1 MSRAIAEEAPV
12 RTRIPADLDAPDR
25 IAFGLTVRQA
35 AILAATAAPL
45 YVVWQQLAGRV
56 PVPVLAAFTVP
67 VAASAAVVALGR
79 RDGVPFDAW
88 LLAALAHHRT
98 PRRLVPTRTT
108 VTPAWAPPA
117 HPAPTTRA
125 TGRGRAGRL
134 GVFRLPAS
142 AIADDGT
149 LTTASSSVA
158 LVAATTVTANL
169 NSPGEQAAQVG
180 AYARWLNALTGPV
193 QIVISARRLDLGARA
208 ERIAEQAHDLD
219 SPALASAAVD
229 YAWFLLDLLE
239 SHDPLERTITIACT
253 SPTARGG
260 AEALRRAA
268 ATAEALT
275 AVGVRCRV
283 LDGAEATAVL
293 TTAADPYAA
302 TNVTVPRT
310 PPGAPVTGPYSHWAA
325 ASFDP
330 SDDWDDDGRFDSN
343 DDDEALD
350 APWNDLIHDPRDDTS
365 DDDLRE
371 SELDRYT
378 GDTGRRAPRQHAPR
392 QLGTGQGGPE
402 RRRLPALTG
411 GRR

>member
-1 MSRAIAEEAPV
+1 MSRAVVEEAPV
-12 RTRIPADLDAPDR
+12 RARIPADLDAPDR

-56 PVPVLAAFTVP
+56 PVPVLAAATVP

-88 LLAALAHHRT
+88 LLAALAHHHS
-98 PRRLVPTRTT
+98 PQRLVPTRKT

-117 HPAPTTRA
+117 QPAPTTKA
-125 TGRGRAGRL
+125 TGRGQAGRL
-134 GVFRLPAS
+134 GVLRLPAS
-142 AIADDGT
+142 AITDDGV
-149 LTTASSSVA
+149 LKTASSSVA

-169 NSPGEQAAQVG
+169 NSPGEQAAQVA

-219 SPALASAAVD
+219 SSALASAAID

-239 SHDPLERTITIACT
+239 THDPLERTITIACT
-253 SPTARGG
+253 SPTTWAG
-260 AEALRRAA
+260 AEAQRRAV

-293 TTAADPYAA
+293 ATAADPYA
-302 TNVTVPRT
+302 TGNPITPRT
-310 PPGAPVTGPYSHWAA
+310 PPGAPVTVPDSHWAS

-330 SDDWDDDGRFDSN
+330 DDWDDEGRFGNS
-343 DDDEALD
+343 DDEAPD
-350 APWNDLIHDPRDDTS
+350 ASWDDLIHDPRDDTA

-371 SELDRYT
+371 PEV
-378 GDTGRRAPRQHAPR
+378 GRHADGMRRPAPRHRGPR
-392 QLGTGQGGPE
+392 QPKPAQRIPGH
-402 RRRLPALTG
+402 RDSPALTG
-411 GRR
+411 GPR

>member
-1 MSRAIAEEAPV
+1 MRA
-12 RTRIPADLDAPDR
+12 RIPADLDAPDR

-56 PVPVLAAFTVP
+56 PIPVLAAVTVP
-67 VAASAAVVALGR
+67 IAASAAVVALGR

-88 LLAALAHHRT
+88 LLAALVHHRT

-108 VTPAWAPPA
+108 VTPAWAPPTQ
-117 HPAPTTRA
+117 PAPSTMTR
-125 TGRGRAGRL
+125 RGRAGRL
-134 GVFRLPAS
+134 GVLRLPAS
-142 AIADDGT
+142 AITDDGT

-169 NSPGEQAAQVG
+169 NSAGEQAAQVA

-193 QIVISARRLDLGARA
+193 QIVISARRLDLDARA
-208 ERIAEQAHDLD
+208 ERIADQAHDLD

-253 SPTARGG
+253 SPTTRGG
-260 AEALRRAA
+260 SEAQRRAA

-293 TTAADPYAA
+293 TAATDPYGAA
-302 TNVTVPRT
+302 NPTTPRT
-310 PPGAPVTGPYSHWAA
+310 PPGAPVTGPDSHWAA
-325 ASFDP
+325 PSFDL
-330 SDDWDDDGRFDSN
+330 SDNWDDEEHL
-343 DDDEALD
+343 DDTDHDEALD
-350 APWNDLIHDPRDDTS
+350 GPWNDLIHDPRDAA
-365 DDDLRE
+365 DDVRQP
-371 SELDRYT
+371 ELDRHAGAYDIERPAPLPHT
-378 GDTGRRAPRQHAPR
+378 PRQPR
-392 QLGTGQGGPE
+392 PGQRIPGH
-402 RRRLPALTG
+402 RDSPALTG